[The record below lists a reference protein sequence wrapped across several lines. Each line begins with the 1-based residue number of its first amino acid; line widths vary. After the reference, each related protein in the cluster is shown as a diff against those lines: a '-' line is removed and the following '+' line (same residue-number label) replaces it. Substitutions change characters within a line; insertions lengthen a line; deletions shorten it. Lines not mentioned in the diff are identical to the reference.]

1 MPKFWVFLTRQW
13 LGLPDHLSWSWWRAL
28 GKSPWSACEELRT
41 SILHYDLHPYPGQRS
56 DGIGNTDSTL
66 SLPRAWGCSLWG
78 TSPPTHTQRLL
89 CV

>member
-41 SILHYDLHPYPGQRS
+41 SILRYEAHPYPGQQPAAEQQRLS
-56 DGIGNTDSTL
+56 DGIAPDSYAKK
-66 SLPRAWGCSLWG
+66 SLRMSRG
-78 TSPPTHTQRLL
+78 
-89 CV
+89 